1 MSNNDISAAAAA
13 MGRKGGSVKS
23 ERKAASSAANG
34 AKGGR
39 PAGNKLH
46 AVTVRECTVEGLE
59 QTVRVYAAN
68 ADDAFARGVHKLYG
82 KATWFKQDSGLLP
95 GYGQIFKPAPE
106 CGPMAHRAV
115 TMRVQITVEEVS
127 QSGIAPRMTDLVDIP
142 EPVAIR
148 LRELIVG
155 GTSQHRSRVLH
166 LARNEV
172 RRVLLGHSVS
182 NKRRKLPG
190 GLTMQQIIRTMRD
203 EGLL

>member
-1 MSNNDISAAAAA
+1 MNNNDNDNNLSAAAAA
-13 MGRKGGSVKS
+13 LGRKGGSVRS

-46 AVTVRECTVEGLE
+46 KLTVRECSVDGRE
-59 QTVRVYAAN
+59 QHVRVYAAN
-68 ADDAFARGVHKLYG
+68 GDDALARGIHKLYG
-82 KATWFKQDSGLLP
+82 KRAHFNQLLP
-95 GYGQIFKPAPE
+95 GYGHVVEPLRGQ
-106 CGPMAHRAV
+106 PMQHTCISEHV
-115 TMRVQITVEEVS
+115 RVTVEEVS